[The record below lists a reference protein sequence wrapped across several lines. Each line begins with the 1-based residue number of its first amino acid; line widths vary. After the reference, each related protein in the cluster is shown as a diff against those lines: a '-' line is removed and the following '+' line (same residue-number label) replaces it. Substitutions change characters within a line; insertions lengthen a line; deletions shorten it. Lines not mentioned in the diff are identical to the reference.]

1 VSATATALD
10 PSTWIQIYGALFSY
24 ATGLLVAGV
33 DLNLPGGA
41 EVSAAAKL
49 EASRKAA
56 VPPEGGTVTLP

>member
-1 VSATATALD
+1 MSATATALD

-33 DLNLPGGA
+33 DLNLPGAG
-41 EVSAAAKL
+41 VSAAAKL
-49 EASRKAA
+49 EGAREAG

>member
-1 VSATATALD
+1 MSATATALD

-33 DLNLPGGA
+33 DLKLPGA